1 MFKEE
6 TAHLNEILLTQ
17 LQQRFHL
24 QEFRAG
30 QLEAMVSLLQQKRLV
45 CIQPTGHGK
54 SLLYQLPSTLLPGIT
69 VVISPLLALMRD
81 QIRHLTERFDIAAA
95 SINTDQNDAENAA
108 AQRDAFSGKIKILFI
123 APEKLDHLQYFQFL
137 VKLPISFIVIDE
149 AHCISTWGH
158 DFRPSYRQI
167 VRFINTIEEINANVH
182 VLAITATANKKVEAD
197 IQQQLAFKQGQVE
210 VQRHSMRRDN
220 LQLSVMT
227 ADNVSEKLSL
237 VKQLLEQIEGNG
249 IIYCA
254 TRDNTELV
262 ASFLRTQQINVMA
275 YHAGY
280 PADKKQQLQQ
290 EFIANH
296 YKAIAATNS
305 LGMGIDKQDL
315 RFVIHFDVP
324 GSITAYYQEVGRA
337 GRDGVA
343 AYGVL
348 LFNKSDIRIQKHFI
362 DSAEPSAKNFQLVLE
377 ILKDN
382 GSLQLLNI
390 KRHSGLHPTQV
401 IVILAELI
409 EQGFV
414 QKKLVSGQQ
423 LYVLTQ
429 KNGKPDLS
437 RYEKQAL
444 LKTKELNAIIDYTQ
458 EKEHCLML
466 SLSQVLGDN
475 SVYRCGCCANCQSSP
490 FKLNATS
497 SSGIQSWLLSR
508 HVPIDLGSSAAAEEG
523 LALFDSQMR
532 HPLFMEFMKS
542 RALAGALPK
551 LELYNFI
558 RDMLATLSQRYSFSA
573 LLTLP
578 SSTWTSKH
586 AISEFIAQY
595 LKIPLFLDALQWIT
609 PPESRQGELLNNDQ
623 RRFNVD
629 KRMQLTLSTP
639 LPKGNL
645 LLLDDYTGSGAT
657 LKEACRAIKP
667 FLNANQKIVP
677 MTIASIRWRLGKRG
691 MI

>member
-1 MFKEE
+1 MH
-6 TAHLNEILLTQ
+6 TVDATNLSEILLTQ

-24 QEFRAG
+24 QQFRAG
-30 QLEAMVSLLQQKRLV
+30 QLEAILSLLQQKRLV

-108 AQRDAFSGKIKILFI
+108 AQRDAVSGKIKILFI

-167 VRFINTIEEINANVH
+167 IRFINTIEEINANVH

-197 IQQQLAFKQGQVE
+197 IQQQLAFKQGLVE

-262 ASFLRTQQINVMA
+262 ASFLRTQQNNVMA

-337 GRDGVA
+337 GRDGKA
-343 AYGVL
+343 AYGIL

-362 DSAEPSAKNFQLVLE
+362 DSAEPRAQNFQLILDT
-377 ILKDN
+377 LKDN

-414 QKKLVSGQQ
+414 QKQLVSGKQV
-423 LYVLTQ
+423 YVLIP
-429 KNGKPDLS
+429 KSGKLDLS
-437 RYEKQAL
+437 RYEIQAL
-444 LKTKELNAIIDYTQ
+444 LKTNELNAMVDYTQ
-458 EKEHCLML
+458 EKKQCLML
-466 SLSQVLGDN
+466 RLSQVLGDN
-475 SVYRCGCCANCQSSP
+475 SVYRCGCCANCQPSP
-490 FKLNATS
+490 FKFNYTRS
-497 SSGIQSWLLSR
+497 TGIQSWLLSR
-508 HVPIDLGSSAAAEEG
+508 HVPIDLGAAAEEG
-523 LALFDSQMR
+523 LALFDNQMR
-532 HPLFMEFMKS
+532 HPLFMEFMKN
-542 RALAGALPK
+542 RALPGLPSNQALYS
-551 LELYNFI
+551 LI
-558 RDMLATLSQRYSFSA
+558 RDMLATVSQRYSCSA

-578 SSTWTSKH
+578 STTWVSRVS
-586 AISEFIAQY
+586 ISDLIAQHF
-595 LKIPLFLDALQWIT
+595 KIPLFLDALQWKNQ
-609 PPESRQGELLNNDQ
+609 PESRQGELLNNDQ

-629 KRMQLTLSTP
+629 KKMQLLLPSP

-667 FLNANQKIVP
+667 FLHANQKIVP
-677 MTIASIRWRLGKRG
+677 VTIASIRWRLGKRG